1 MKKNKIITALIIITV
16 IIALITLLHTTLAV
30 SSTIT
35 NDNDVYTTAST
46 LCYLKADGDNK
57 VTVGPITIESAGAEF
72 WINLAER
79 YSKKATELANK
90 NNSTTSSSGYINR
103 LKRC

>member
-1 MKKNKIITALIIITV
+1 MINKLKIV
-16 IIALITLLHTTLAV
+16 LLENKYPFFSDKELQLFLDE
-30 SSTIT
+30 